1 MGAAGQDQTTSA
13 ALGFIPIPLPAKR
26 DSMAALLGDEM
37 QYLRDL
43 LHDIR
48 MAYRHFRWVREN
60 LRGGGNP
67 DEAF

>member
-1 MGAAGQDQTTSA
+1 MLS
-13 ALGFIPIPLPAKR
+13 KR

-43 LHDIR
+43 WHDIR
-48 MAYRHFRWVREN
+48 LAYRHFCWVREN